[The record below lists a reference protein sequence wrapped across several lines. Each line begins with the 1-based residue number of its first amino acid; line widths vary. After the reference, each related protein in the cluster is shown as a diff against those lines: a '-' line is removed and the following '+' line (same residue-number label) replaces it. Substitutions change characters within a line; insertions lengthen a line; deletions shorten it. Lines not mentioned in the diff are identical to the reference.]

1 MKPIPNKYD
10 VLHGLLYLAPVIFG
24 IIAAKWPPW
33 WPACIAAL
41 GFAHYV
47 AINTHKPGAEK
58 VIAELEQDAK
68 NVRTVDAPVSVV
80 VDTKGSEP

>member
-10 VLHGLLYLAPVIFG
+10 VLHGLLYLAPIVCALV
-24 IIAAKWPPW
+24 AAKWPAW
-33 WPACIAAL
+33 WPAVLASL
-41 GFAHYV
+41 TFAHYV

-68 NVRTVDAPVSVV
+68 SVKATVDV
-80 VDTKGSEP
+80 VDTTKGSES